1 MAVLV
6 CLGGIVSLREAG
18 DESLSGSSIKAFV
31 RWAWRW
37 VALVLVLSS
46 AAYLFAYWASPAE
59 QVFLGFL
66 ANNDDNQLYL
76 SYMRDGAQ
84 GAWLTTVRFTPEAHN
99 PALLL
104 PMYQVLGKIARVLHL
119 SNELVFHAARL
130 VGGIGLL
137 AVAYWLCVICL
148 PAGTARQSAFL
159 LICFSSGFGWLLAI
173 TRLADTVLVPV
184 DIRVPETNT
193 FLTIFTS
200 PHFVLGVTVELL
212 TFVLFLGADRRR
224 GYLFAAS
231 LCLLLLSITLVYN
244 VIVVAAVLVGYTVVR
259 CVQQRRV
266 WVPELW
272 RTIAVGL
279 PCTPVV
285 AYYYVLLNHA
295 PFWSVVYGEH
305 IVMRSPGPVA
315 LILGYGLV
323 FGLALLGVIHWARR
337 RAWSGTNVLLAMWF
351 VGNGLLLY
359 APLAF
364 QVRLSAGWHA
374 GMCVVAAVGLHESL
388 LPWVRKQAWFSRW
401 AARSYTASLTVR
413 NVVLILTIPSTLLVA
428 LIGFRIALAEHYFPY
443 FLPAD
448 DVQAVQWLA
457 ARAGEDDVLLS
468 SYGIGNYWVAHS
480 TGRSF
485 LGHQFAVLEPQLK
498 DREMRR
504 FYSGEAS
511 DEELRQLVTAHG
523 ITYVFYGSL
532 ECRLG
537 NLDPDR
543 VSWLTLA
550 HREERTVIY
559 RVQGAY
565 DE

>member
-1 MAVLV
+1 
-6 CLGGIVSLREAG
+6 
-18 DESLSGSSIKAFV
+18 LSRCSRITTSV
-31 RWAWRW
+31 RWVWRW

-66 ANNDDNQLYL
+66 SNNDDNQLYL
-76 SYMRDGAQ
+76 SYMREGAE
-84 GAWLTTVRFTPEAHN
+84 GAWLTTVRFTPEAHD

-104 PMYQVLGKIARVLHL
+104 PIYQVLGKIARVLHA
-119 SNELVFHAARL
+119 SNELVFHVARL

-137 AVAYWLCVICL
+137 AAAYWLCAICL
-148 PAGTARQSAFL
+148 PAGIARQSAFL

-184 DIRVPETNT
+184 DIRIPETNT

-200 PHFVLGVTVELL
+200 PHFVLGVTFELL
-212 TFVLFLGADRRR
+212 TFVFFLGADRHR

-231 LCLLLLSITLVYN
+231 LCLLLLSITLIYN

-259 CVQQRRV
+259 CVQQRRL

-279 PCTPVV
+279 PCTPAV

-305 IVMRSPGPVA
+305 IVMRSPSPVA

-323 FGLALLGVIHWARR
+323 FGLALLGVIRWARR
-337 RAWSGTNVLLAMWF
+337 RVWSKTNILLATWF

-359 APLAF
+359 VPLAF

-374 GMCVVAAVGLHESL
+374 GMCVVAAVGLHEGL
-388 LPWVRKQAWFSRW
+388 LPWIRQQAWFSRW
-401 AARSYTASLTVR
+401 AARSYGALATVR
-413 NVVLILTIPSTLLVA
+413 NVVLILTVPSTLLVA
-428 LIGFRIALAEHYFPY
+428 LMGFRVVLLDHYYPY

-448 DVQAVQWLA
+448 DVQAVEWLA
-457 ARAGEDDVLLS
+457 ARTGEDDVLLS

-480 TGRSF
+480 KGKSL
-485 LGHQFAVLEPQLK
+485 LGHQFAVLDPQLK
-498 DREMRR
+498 DREMRH
-504 FYSGEAS
+504 FYSGDAS
-511 DEELRQLVTAHG
+511 DEELRRLVTLYG

-532 ECRLG
+532 ERDLG
-537 NLDPDR
+537 VLQPNR
-543 VSWLTLA
+543 VSWLRPVYQAGGIT
-550 HREERTVIY
+550 IY
-559 RVQGAY
+559 GVWWQATS
-565 DE
+565 E